1 MAPSDM
7 DVSVGESVVL
17 PCQARHD
24 PLLRG
29 TFTWFFNGARAG
41 AGDDGA
47 HFAKVGGV
55 SRATWHPPP
64 AGEGMRVVG
73 VDRGPQSCPDFVF
86 AVTRKGADSPRPTSR
101 NLG

>member
-1 MAPSDM
+1 M

-41 AGDDGA
+41 DDDDGA

-55 SRATWHPPP
+55 SRA
-64 AGEGMRVVG
+64 A
-73 VDRGPQSCPDFVF
+73 
-86 AVTRKGADSPRPTSR
+86 
-101 NLG
+101 

>member
-55 SRATWHPPP
+55 SRATWHPPAP
-64 AGEGMRVVG
+64 
-73 VDRGPQSCPDFVF
+73 RGRGDACCGRGS
-86 AVTRKGADSPRPTSR
+86 GSPVLS
-101 NLG
+101 

>member
-1 MAPSDM
+1 M

-29 TFTWFFNGARAG
+29 TFTWYFNGARAD

-55 SRATWHPPP
+55 SRAAW
-64 AGEGMRVVG
+64 RL
-73 VDRGPQSCPDFVF
+73 PD
-86 AVTRKGADSPRPTSR
+86 AASARKRAARSQR
-101 NLG
+101 